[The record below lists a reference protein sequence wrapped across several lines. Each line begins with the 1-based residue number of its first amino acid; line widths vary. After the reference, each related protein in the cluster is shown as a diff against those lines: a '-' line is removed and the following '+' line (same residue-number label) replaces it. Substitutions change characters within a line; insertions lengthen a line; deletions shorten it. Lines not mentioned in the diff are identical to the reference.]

1 MVASLKAEQEEA
13 SWAELLK
20 QGAVLVLPLGAV
32 LEEVTMS
39 VVMILAHL
47 GLDQGPFAVQEEV
60 EAGLHFQQGLEVAVG
75 EGHLR
80 IIDEVYL

>member
-39 VVMILAHL
+39 VVMILVHL

-60 EAGLHFQQGLEVAVG
+60 EAGLHFQQGLEVAEG
-75 EGHLR
+75 EGHLQ

>member
-39 VVMILAHL
+39 VVMILVHL
-47 GLDQGPFAVQEEV
+47 
-60 EAGLHFQQGLEVAVG
+60 
-75 EGHLR
+75 
-80 IIDEVYL
+80 